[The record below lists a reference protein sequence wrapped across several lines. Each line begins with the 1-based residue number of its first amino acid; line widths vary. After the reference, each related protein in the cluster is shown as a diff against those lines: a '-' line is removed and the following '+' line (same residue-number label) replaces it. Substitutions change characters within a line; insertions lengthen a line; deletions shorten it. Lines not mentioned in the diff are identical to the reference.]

1 MRPKTAAAHE
11 SRPAAGSIAAALL
24 PLMAVVVVAY
34 LVTGIAMPVLPVY
47 VHQGLGLGTFVVGLV
62 AGTQFA
68 ATLISRLWAGRYADV
83 HGSKRAVLAG
93 LSFAGAA
100 GAAYLAS
107 THVAGQPIASVTIL
121 IIGRA
126 LLGVM
131 ESFVITGALSWGVA
145 LAGPQHTGKVMSWV
159 GTALYT
165 AFAVGA
171 PLGTGLYATFG
182 FAAIGLATMLL
193 PLATVGVVAPLRPI
207 EPASLVRP
215 AFRDVVRAIW
225 VPGVA
230 LALSGVGFAAIITF
244 VPLLF
249 VDRGWGQ
256 AWIPLTAF
264 SAAFMVA
271 RVAFGHVPDRMGGVR
286 VALCCMLIEAAGLAL
301 IWRASGSTAALVGVT
316 LTGLGYSLVYPG
328 LGVEAVRLA
337 PPQSRGVAM
346 GTYTAFLDLSLGLA
360 SPSLGWLADAG
371 GLSLVFLVSGIVVA
385 GTAVLGTLAVRW
397 GWPLRRAAES
407 EMRASP
413 TRARA

>member
-1 MRPKTAAAHE
+1 
-11 SRPAAGSIAAALL
+11 
-24 PLMAVVVVAY
+24 
-34 LVTGIAMPVLPVY
+34 
-47 VHQGLGLGTFVVGLV
+47 
-62 AGTQFA
+62 

-107 THVAGQPIASVTIL
+107 AHVAAHPIASVTIL

-145 LAGPQHTGKVMSWV
+145 LAGPRHTGKVMSWV

-171 PLGTGLYATFG
+171 PLGTGLYAAYG

-207 EPASLVRP
+207 KPAAPVRP
-215 AFRDVVRAIW
+215 AFRDLVRALW

-230 LALSGVGFAAIITF
+230 LALSGVGM
-244 VPLLF
+244 
-249 VDRGWGQ
+249 G
-256 AWIPLTAF
+256 TAP
-264 SAAFMVA
+264 AYL
-271 RVAFGHVPDRMGGVR
+271 D
-286 VALCCMLIEAAGLAL
+286 LAL
-301 IWRASGSTAALVGVT
+301 GR
-316 LTGLGYSLVYPG
+316 
-328 LGVEAVRLA
+328 
-337 PPQSRGVAM
+337 
-346 GTYTAFLDLSLGLA
+346 A
-360 SPSLGWLADAG
+360 SPSLGWPAEAG
-371 GLSLVFLVSGIVVA
+371 GLGLVFLVSGVVVA
-385 GTAVLGTLAVRW
+385 GTAALGPVAVRSRS
-397 GWPLRRAAES
+397 PVRRGAES
-407 EMRASP
+407 QKSP

>member
-1 MRPKTAAAHE
+1 MGPETAAAHV
-11 SRPAAGSIAAALL
+11 SRPTAGSIAAALL

-47 VHQGLGLGTFVVGLV
+47 VHQGLGLGTF
-62 AGTQFA
+62 
-68 ATLISRLWAGRYADV
+68 
-83 HGSKRAVLAG
+83 AV
-93 LSFAGAA
+93 
-100 GAAYLAS
+100 
-107 THVAGQPIASVTIL
+107 
-121 IIGRA
+121 
-126 LLGVM
+126 GVM

-145 LAGPQHTGKVMSWV
+145 LAGSQNTGKVMSWV

-171 PLGTGLYATFG
+171 PLGTGLYAAYG
-182 FAAIGLATMLL
+182 FAAIGFATMLL

-207 EPASLVRP
+207 KPAAHVRP

-249 VDRGWGQ
+249 VDRGWGE

-286 VALCCMLIEAAGLAL
+286 VALFCMLIEAAGLAL

-371 GLSLVFLVSGIVVA
+371 GLSLVFLVSGVVVA
-385 GTAVLGTLAVRW
+385 GTAALGTVAVRW
-397 GWPLRRAAES
+397 RWPVRRGAES
-407 EMRASP
+407 QMSP